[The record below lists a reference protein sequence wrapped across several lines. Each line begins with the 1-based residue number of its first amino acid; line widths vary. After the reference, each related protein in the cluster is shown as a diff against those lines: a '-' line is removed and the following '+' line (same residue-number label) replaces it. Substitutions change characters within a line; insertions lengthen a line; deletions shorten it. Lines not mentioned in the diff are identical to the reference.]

1 MKNQRVIWIS
11 ISIAVGAMFVGLWQ
25 LIADAKLVSPLFLPG
40 PDRVLSVLVRGLEG
54 GSLWTQLFTT
64 IGRMVYGWAV
74 ASIIGVVL
82 GALIGSSA
90 RARGLLEPTLEFL
103 RPLPASAVI
112 PLAIALLG
120 LSDTMV
126 IAVIGFGALWPPLLA
141 TVHGIAA
148 VEPRLYEVA
157 NALGISRMGVIRKI
171 ALPSSMP
178 DVLSGLRISLTVSLI
193 LSIVGEML
201 ASREG
206 LGNGILLAA
215 RSFRAADVFA
225 GVILLSFVGY
235 VSSMLLDMA
244 EHRILR
250 WMRP

>member
-1 MKNQRVIWIS
+1 MPTRVIWTAV
-11 ISIAVGAMFVGLWQ
+11 SIAVGAMFVGLWQ
-25 LIADAKLVSPLFLPG
+25 LVADAKLVSPVFLPG
-40 PDRVLSVLVRGLEG
+40 PDRAFGALISGLESG
-54 GSLWTQLFTT
+54 VLWNQMFAT
-64 IGRMVYGWAV
+64 IKRMMSGWAV
-74 ASIIGVVL
+74 ASIIGIVL
-82 GALIGSSA
+82 GAFIGISVRA
-90 RARGLLEPTLEFL
+90 RALLEPSLEFL

-112 PLAIALLG
+112 PLAVALLG

-126 IAVIGFGALWPPLLA
+126 VAVIGFGALWPPLLA
-141 TVHGIAA
+141 TVHGVTA

-157 NALGISRMGVIRKI
+157 SALGMSRMEVVRKI

-178 DVLSGLRISLTVSLI
+178 DIFSGLRISLTVSLI

-215 RSFRAADVFA
+215 RSFRAAELFA
-225 GVILLSFVGY
+225 GIILLSLIGY

-250 WMRP
+250 WTRP